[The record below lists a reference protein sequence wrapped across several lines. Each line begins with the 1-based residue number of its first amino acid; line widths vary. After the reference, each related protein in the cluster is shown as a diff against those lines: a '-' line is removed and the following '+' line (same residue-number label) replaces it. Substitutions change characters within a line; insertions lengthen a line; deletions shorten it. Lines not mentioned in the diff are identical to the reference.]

1 MGRVVAQG
9 RAPRQ
14 FAGAP
19 NIATGKHDI
28 VRAAMRAQGWLPG
41 RDITV
46 FSDGEVG
53 LQSIVVSATRQPV
66 THILDWFHLSIRLRH
81 IEQAWEGICKIWM
94 SICKTSQ
101 CMCPGFGISSG
112 ADMSERQAKP

>member
-1 MGRVVAQG
+1 MGRIISQG
-9 RAPRQ
+9 RASRH

-41 RDITV
+41 RDVMV

-53 LQSIVVSATRQPV
+53 LQSIIVSATRQPV
-66 THILDWFHLSIRLRH
+66 THILDSSIDAAAAH
-81 IEQAWEGICKIWM
+81 
-94 SICKTSQ
+94 
-101 CMCPGFGISSG
+101 
-112 ADMSERQAKP
+112 